1 MPAISKLKIKMM
13 PFLVVFSRFRIN
25 FYERFFFFFL
35 DKFLL
40 ILLSLFY
47 FLFFFKEFQ
56 LMTFAPD
63 DSSLSSDQDTN

>member
-1 MPAISKLKIKMM
+1 M
-13 PFLVVFSRFRIN
+13 RG
-25 FYERFFFFFL
+25 FFFFFL
-35 DKFLL
+35 DIFLL

-56 LMTFAPD
+56 PMTFAPD